1 MLSILMGI
9 LNKIPSWILLI
20 VISILLLISGGLY
33 WLHTIDAKTLE
44 ERQVKIVLLETEVKT
59 QKEIVKL
66 KEESIATLQQNI
78 KDSSKIFEE
87 SQKRT
92 NQIISTLSTFSKP
105 IILTPQ
111 TQKELGVINK
121 TDSDKVIEWMNKEIF
136 HEKM

>member
-9 LNKIPSWILLI
+9 LNKIPSWILLV
-20 VISILLLISGGLY
+20 VISILLLTSGGLY

-59 QKEIVKL
+59 QKETVKL

-78 KDSSKIFEE
+78 KDNSRIFED

-121 TDSDKVIEWMNKEIF
+121 TDSDKVIDWMNKEIF

>member
-59 QKEIVKL
+59 QKVLVKL
-66 KEESIATLQQNI
+66 RDDSIATLQQNI
-78 KDSSKIFEE
+78 KDNSKIFEE

-92 NQIISTLSTFSKP
+92 NQIISTLSSFSKP

-111 TQKELGVINK
+111 AQKELGVINK
-121 TDSDKVIEWMNKEIF
+121 TDSDKVIDWMNKEIF

>member
-9 LNKIPSWILLI
+9 FNKIPSWILLI
-20 VISILLLISGGLY
+20 VISILLLTSGGLY

-59 QKEIVKL
+59 QKEIVKF

-78 KDSSKIFEE
+78 KDNSKIFED

-121 TDSDKVIEWMNKEIF
+121 TDSDKVIDWMNKEIF

>member
-44 ERQVKIVLLETEVKT
+44 ERQVKIVLLETELKT
-59 QKEIVKL
+59 QKVLVKL
-66 KEESIATLQQNI
+66 RDDSIATLQQNI
-78 KDSSKIFEE
+78 NDNSKIFED

-105 IILTPQ
+105 IVLTPQ

-121 TDSDKVIEWMNKEIF
+121 NDSDKVIDWMNKEIF
-136 HEKM
+136 HEKI